1 MEEWPWGLLGR
12 GLAGADRVKAVLLV
26 QLPLH
31 QSSDVAGAG
40 SFVLSACGLMP
51 GGLPQL

>member
-1 MEEWPWGLLGR
+1 MEEWPQGLLGR
-12 GLAGADRVKAVLLV
+12 GLAGAGRGEAMLLV

-40 SFVLSACGLMP
+40 SFVLSACG
-51 GGLPQL
+51 